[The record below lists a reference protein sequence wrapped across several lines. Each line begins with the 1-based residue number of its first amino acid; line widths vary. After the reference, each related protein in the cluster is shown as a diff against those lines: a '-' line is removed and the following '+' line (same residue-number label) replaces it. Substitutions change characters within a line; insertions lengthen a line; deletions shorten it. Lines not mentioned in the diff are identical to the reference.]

1 MGWTHRATAMSD
13 LNWTTKKPTKP
24 GWYFWR
30 KPAVSSYPT
39 MVLVM
44 FTPDQRS
51 LYTVFHEGS
60 PEKDSQSAQ
69 FVESVEWAGP
79 LKPPE

>member
-1 MGWTHRATAMSD
+1 MQLA
-13 LNWTTKKPTKP
+13 WTTKKPTKP

-30 KPAVSSYPT
+30 QPALSSYPT
-39 MVLVM
+39 MVLVT

-51 LYTVFHEGS
+51 LYTVFPYGI
-60 PEKDSQSAQ
+60 PEKDNQSAP

-79 LKPPE
+79 VEPPD

>member
-1 MGWTHRATAMSD
+1 MPLA
-13 LNWTTKKPTKP
+13 WTTNKPTKP

-30 KPAVSSYPT
+30 KPALSSYSA
-39 MVLVM
+39 MVLVL

-51 LYTVFHEGS
+51 LYTVFHDGS
-60 PEKDSQSAQ
+60 PEKDYQLAQ

-79 LKPPE
+79 VEAPE

>member
-1 MGWTHRATAMSD
+1 MSA

-30 KPAVSSYPT
+30 KPALSNYST

-51 LYTVFHEGS
+51 LYTVFHDGGQ
-60 PEKDSQSAQ
+60 EKDNQS
-69 FVESVEWAGP
+69 S
-79 LKPPE
+79 

>member
-1 MGWTHRATAMSD
+1 MQPA
-13 LNWTTKKPTKP
+13 WTTETPTKP

-30 KPAVSSYPT
+30 KPALSSYPT

-51 LYTVFHEGS
+51 LYTVFHDGS
-60 PEKDSQSAQ
+60 LEKDNQSAQ
-69 FVESVEWAGP
+69 SEESSVEWAGP
-79 LKPPE
+79 IEPPLSGQIR